1 MSDDTTPCDVEPNGG
16 PCISEEEIQRRNDA
30 LLQEMKPVERA
41 VVILDHYRKPGSSE
55 HILAK
60 LRKQL
65 AALEA
70 IERELERKKQ
80 VINEIADIREKI
92 KLKGEIPCA

>member
-1 MSDDTTPCDVEPNGG
+1 MSDDMTPSDVEPNGG
-16 PCISEEEIQRRNDA
+16 PCISEEEIQRRNA
-30 LLQEMKPVERA
+30 ELMAVPPVERA
-41 VVILDHYRKPGSSE
+41 VIILDHYRKPGSGE
-55 HILAK
+55 HTLAK